1 MHVAA
6 AGYTVRAAS
15 TEVLV
20 CRNPFEQVRCVMHGI
35 DPMLPYNLAGGG
47 PFRGHMWGS
56 AEFLD
61 TKSRGEGHTMVA
73 ACGFWCRG
81 WGLYFCT
88 LVSGAG
94 LFASSVQCAGGVV
107 WGWHWL
113 AHSEVCRMALN
124 L

>member
-1 MHVAA
+1 
-6 AGYTVRAAS
+6 
-15 TEVLV
+15 
-20 CRNPFEQVRCVMHGI
+20 
-35 DPMLPYNLAGGG
+35 MLPYNLAGGG

-61 TKSRGEGHTMVA
+61 TKSRSEGHTMVA

-94 LFASSVQCAGGVV
+94 LFVSSVQVGLSGAGI
-107 WGWHWL
+107 GWHTQKFAGW
-113 AHSEVCRMALN
+113 HSTFEGVGGLHQLLSQLRTSIARARL
-124 L
+124 LGLTLGI